1 MVKWNKWVI
10 GGAVAAG
17 ALGIIAWFLSDDGKA
32 VGSAS
37 TDRQLRR
44 DEIVSI
50 LKELNREVMG
60 AFITL
65 ASFAAS
71 IKEQTGGKIKEADL
85 KEILISQSPLLD

>member
-1 MVKWNKWVI
+1 MKRWNKWLV

-17 ALGIIAWFLSDDGKA
+17 ALGVAAWILSDDGKTT
-32 VGSAS
+32 GTAS
-37 TDRQLRR
+37 TDRALTR

-71 IKEQTGGKIKEADL
+71 IKE
-85 KEILISQSPLLD
+85 